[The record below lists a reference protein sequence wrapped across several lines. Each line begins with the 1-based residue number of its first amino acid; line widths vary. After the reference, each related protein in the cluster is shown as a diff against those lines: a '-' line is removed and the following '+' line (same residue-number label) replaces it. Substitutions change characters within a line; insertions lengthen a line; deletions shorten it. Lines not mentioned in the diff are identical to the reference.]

1 MRKDKEAFK
10 VSKIFR
16 SSGKHSI
23 TILSACHVPDPAI
36 QLKMLIYLVFFVHI
50 HLARNSSRHEG
61 YNSKPKSCFNEKKFY
76 GGEGSIDEGTG
87 NCPHKKN
94 GDRLHLGGDA

>member
-36 QLKMLIYLVFFVHI
+36 QLKVLIYLVFFMHI
-50 HLARNSSRHEG
+50 HVSTLVL
-61 YNSKPKSCFNEKKFY
+61 
-76 GGEGSIDEGTG
+76 GSFPIQGITEY
-87 NCPHKKN
+87 
-94 GDRLHLGGDA
+94 